1 MDKFKKS
8 QVLVLIILAF
18 LLLITHF
25 LPSSMRPP
33 FLYFIF
39 NLLIISLGAEAGL
52 LSSSASSTPLHENT
66 SPSLVAQQLVIM
78 PHEAISE
85 VKKASTPEPTEKK
98 VIHVTVTKPSLFFI
112 AREETEEEEEQE
124 EESEGVVNEQED
136 LCAKAEAFIGNF
148 YTQLKIQREE
158 SWKKIHYQQTS

>member
-66 SPSLVAQQLVIM
+66 SPSLIAQKLVIM

-85 VKKASTPEPTEKK
+85 VKKSSTPEPTEKK

-112 AREETEEEEEQE
+112 AREEIEEEQQQ
-124 EESEGVVNEQED
+124 EESEGVVNEQEE

-148 YTQLKIQREE
+148 YTQLKMQREE